1 MDALTDHARKNLA
14 HWDRQSDDYEA
25 RHSEQLTQNTMAW
38 GCWSVPESQLN
49 VLGSVSGKDVLEFG
63 CGAARWAIALA
74 QRGARVVGL
83 DVSARQLEH
92 ARRNMRDGGVDFPLV
107 HASAEAVPL
116 ADASFDIVFCDHG
129 AMTFCDPCRTVPE
142 AARLLRAGGLL
153 AFSAATPILN
163 VCWNESE
170 DRVDDRLHANYFD
183 QRRFEDASSVNFSLP
198 YGEWIAL
205 FRRNGFAIEDLIE
218 LRPPEDAQTTYTDY
232 APIAWARA
240 WPAEQIW
247 RVTKLPAP
255 SAA

>member
-1 MDALTDHARKNLA
+1 MDALTEYARKNLE

-25 RHSEQLTQNTMAW
+25 QHSEQLNRNPMAW
-38 GCWSVPESQLN
+38 GCWSVPESQLH
-49 VLGSVSGKDVLEFG
+49 VLGEVSGKDVLEFG

-74 QRGARVVGL
+74 KHGARLVGL

-92 ARRNMRDGGVDFPLV
+92 ARRNMSAAGVDFPLV

-116 ADASFDIVFCDHG
+116 MDNSFDVIFCDHG
-129 AMTFCDPCRTVPE
+129 AMTYCDPYNTVPE
-142 AARLLRAGGLL
+142 ARRLLRRGGLL

-163 VCWNESE
+163 VCWNEAE

-183 QRRFEDASSVNFSLP
+183 QRRFEDTSSVNFSLP

-205 FRRNGFAIEDLIE
+205 FRRNEFTIEDLIE
-218 LRPPEDAQTTYTDY
+218 LRPLEDAQTTYSDY
-232 APIAWARA
+232 APLSWARA

-247 RVTKLPAP
+247 RVKKLHTCAE
-255 SAA
+255 